1 MELPSRAFKAVDG
14 GTLLVCRVKPGASK
28 SGIAGA
34 YGEDCV
40 KITLASPPVD
50 GKANQALCRLIAEL
64 CGVPK
69 GRVEIASGHAS
80 RSKALRIAGIPPG
93 ELRALLSEEMK

>member
-14 GTLLVCRVKPGASK
+14 GTLLVCRVQPGASK

-69 GRVEIASGHAS
+69 GRVEIAS